1 MVRFASPSGAAAS
14 DAVELWHLTGACSL
28 NSLALGFVHT
38 AIKSAYLP
46 WTVFTNGKSYSPDNG
61 QINAF
66 DFLTLTNSASSHILH
81 NHEPIGNIESILS
94 QGRAYLDEIKTQ
106 LESFD
111 KRCGEERKSR
121 SLGSSSSS
129 ELQKELA
136 ASNAKSIDQIFI
148 DYLKLFVYVF
158 KEFDIPM
165 QFLCLNANQLKSSE
179 SFLIQVQAYL
189 PSSQNF
195 VTVSKT

>member
-1 MVRFASPSGAAAS
+1 MVRFASPSGVAS

-61 QINAF
+61 QVNAF
-66 DFLTLTNSASSHILH
+66 DFLTLTNSASSYILH

-94 QGRAYLDEIKTQ
+94 LGRTYLDEIKTQ

-111 KRCGEERKSR
+111 KRCGEKKL
-121 SLGSSSSS
+121 SLAD
-129 ELQKELA
+129 LQKELA
-136 ASNAKSIDQIFI
+136 ASNSKSIDQIFI

-195 VTVSKT
+195 VNVSKKKKI